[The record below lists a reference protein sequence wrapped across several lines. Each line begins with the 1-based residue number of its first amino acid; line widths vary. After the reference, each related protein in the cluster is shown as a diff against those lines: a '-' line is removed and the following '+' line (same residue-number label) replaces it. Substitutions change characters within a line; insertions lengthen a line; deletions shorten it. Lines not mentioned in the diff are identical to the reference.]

1 MYITAHRTINQPGDT
16 GFIMK
21 SKTAFKN
28 NDRGVSPVIGV
39 ILMVAIT
46 VILAAV
52 IGTFVLGLG
61 ESVETNPT
69 AGISIDDNETVTLIS
84 LSGSTDGIKCSDPAT
99 GQSTEEIGG
108 TIDCNSNS
116 AVIAYTGD
124 STDPDN
130 EAVIRANVSA

>member
-1 MYITAHRTINQPGDT
+1 
-16 GFIMK
+16 MK
-21 SKTAFKN
+21 SKIEFKN

-69 AGISIDDNETVTLIS
+69 AGISVDDNETVTLIS
-84 LSGSTDGIKCSDPAT
+84 LSGSTDGIKCSDPAS
-99 GQSTEEIGG
+99 GSNAVEVIGN
-108 TIDCNSNS
+108 TTTCNPNS
-116 AVIAYTGD
+116 AVIAYAGD
-124 STDPDN
+124 STNPDN
-130 EAVIRANVSA
+130 EAVIRTNVSA